1 MIVNER
7 LRARFAA
14 AHPFPLDDFQRQ
26 AIDALDAGH
35 SVLVAA
41 PTGAGKT
48 LVAEYAIAAAL
59 ESGTK
64 TFYTTPLKALSNQK
78 YGDFVRLYG
87 DDNVGLLTGDNVI
100 NGDAPVVVMTTEVL
114 RNMIYARS
122 PALDRLRYAVL
133 DEVHYLQDP
142 SRGAVWEEVIIHLPP
157 EIAIVALSATV
168 SNAEEVAAWMQTV
181 RGETEA
187 VIEERRPVELAT
199 PVHGRGARR
208 RPPPPAADLRRR
220 RRAAAQPGR
229 GAPRRARAEP
239 RARAPPAAPLQA
251 VAHRSRRPPRRRAH
265 AARDRVR
272 VLAQRVRPGRRA
284 VPRRRDPPHRLPPSA
299 ASCAGSPTRTSRP
312 LDDAD
317 LDALGYDAWLEGLEA
332 GVAAHHAGLVP
343 PMKEAVEEAFAAGL
357 LQVVFATETLSL
369 GINMPARSVV
379 VEKLTKFTGEHHD
392 LLTPGEYT
400 QLAGRAGRRGI
411 DDVGYAIVL
420 WDPFVRFEQ
429 VAGLASRRTYALTSS
444 FRATYNMAA
453 NLVQRYERDEARR
466 LLDLSF
472 AQFHADRDAVSLTRH
487 LEETRARLA
496 RARGA
501 ARHRAGRRRGVPGA
515 ARPAR
520 RSPARRARRPGP
532 QPRRAPP
539 RRRGD
544 GPAARRPRRGAEAGA
559 RPVGQPGA
567 RAHPAA
573 HGGAADARRLPG
585 PDPPRRDRRAA
596 PPVRAP
602 QSRASSGRPRR
613 CSAACPT
620 ATRPPTTPTPRSSEL
635 QAEVHAH
642 PLHGAPGTDAAL
654 RGAWQAD
661 RIAREVDRLERRIAG
676 RTETLGRQFDRV
688 LAVLESWGYVRDW
701 ELLPSGRLLSRLNTE
716 CDLVVAESVRT
727 GLLDDVD
734 PAALAAIVS
743 CFVYQR
749 RGPDGDEPMPPRRWP
764 APIVRKRVGE
774 IERIW
779 RDLHLTERDQRLR
792 ETRRPDPG
800 FTAAI
805 HAWAEGD
812 DLGDI
817 LDDEEMTG
825 GDFVRNVKQVIDLLR
840 QLAEVAP
847 ESATAAAAHRAADR
861 CRRGVVAASS
871 TVTVPAAD

>member
-1 MIVNER
+1 VIVNER
-7 LRARFAA
+7 LRARFVA

-26 AIDALDAGH
+26 AIDALDRGH

-87 DDNVGLLTGDNVI
+87 EGNVGLLTGDNVI

-122 PALDRLRYAVL
+122 PALERLRYAVL

-142 SRGAVWEEVIIHLPP
+142 SRGAVWEEVIIHLPQ

-187 VIEERRPVELAT
+187 VIEERRPVELQHLYMVGERGADRLHLLPT
-199 PVHGRGARR
+199 FVDDGELRPNPVAARLDGRG
-208 RPPPPAADLRRR
+208 
-220 RRAAAQPGR
+220 PGR
-229 GAPRRARAEP
+229 GTRPRRPRLYKPWRTEAVDRLADERMLPAIVFVFSRAGCD
-239 RARAPPAAPLQA
+239 QA
-251 VAHRSRRPPRRRAH
+251 VEQCLAGG
-265 AARDRVR
+265 VR
-272 VLAQRVRPGRRA
+272 LTDAAQRRELRRIA
-284 VPRRRDPPHRLPPSA
+284 DAHLEA
-299 ASCAGSPTRTSRP
+299 

-317 LDALGYDAWLEGLEA
+317 LDALGYDGWLEGLEA

-379 VEKLTKFTGEHHD
+379 VEKLTKFTGEHHE

-487 LEETRARLA
+487 LEETRSRLTRA
-496 RARGA
+496 RAA
-501 ARHRAGRRRGVPGA
+501 ARHERGDVEEYRALLGRLDEARHAAHAAQGRSLDALRPGDVVMAPRRGGRAVVLKQERGRSGNRVLALTQQRTVVRLTPDDFPGPIRRVA
-515 ARPAR
+515 SVELPRPFAP
-520 RSPARRARRPGP
+520 RSPAFQRATAALLRRVP
-532 QPRRAPP
+532 
-539 RRRGD
+539 D
-544 GPAARRPRRGAEAGA
+544 TDPAAED
-559 RPVGQPGA
+559 
-567 RAHPAA
+567 
-573 HGGAADARRLPG
+573 ADARVAQL
-585 PDPPRRDRRAA
+585 
-596 PPVRAP
+596 
-602 QSRASSGRPRR
+602 
-613 CSAACPT
+613 
-620 ATRPPTTPTPRSSEL
+620 E
-635 QAEVHAH
+635 AEVHAH

-676 RTETLGRQFDRV
+676 RTETLARQFDRV

-701 ELLPSGRLLSRLNTE
+701 ELLPGGHLLSRLNTE
-716 CDLVVAESVRT
+716 SDLVVAESVRT

-734 PAALAAIVS
+734 AAALAAIVS
-743 CFVYQR
+743 CFVYER

-764 APIVRKRVGE
+764 APVVRKRVGE

-805 HAWAEGD
+805 HAWTAGD

-817 LDDEEMTG
+817 LEDEEMTG

-847 ESATAAAAHRAADR
+847 DATTAATAHQAADR

-871 TVTVPAAD
+871 TVTLPVTDG